1 MKTLSI
7 PSLPTPTIIQ
17 DYSCLAY
24 WIKVAPIDR
33 IIKNKLSGI
42 ARTFPISIFRV
53 IPLLIL
59 IHIPA
64 QIIPSRVWPKP
75 SLLSSFHSSRP
86 PQFAPLNRNEFL
98 IFYQFPNQNQN
109 HLGNYT
115 NYAIMTSFQPLHSTS
130 YCQYLSPTSPS
141 LCCRHPSSSSVQCT
155 TTVAATAQTSTRT
168 ICKQFHIWRYDF
180 YAHNSQWDTF
190 ATSISLGPYLR
201 HISLGRV
208 LCSKINSRYCNC
220 CM

>member
-42 ARTFPISIFRV
+42 VRTFPISIFRV

-64 QIIPSRVWPKP
+64 QIIPSTVWPKP

-115 NYAIMTSFQPLHSTS
+115 NYAIMTSFQPLHSTTVH
-130 YCQYLSPTSPS
+130 QLLSI
-141 LCCRHPSSSSVQCT
+141 SVPN
-155 TTVAATAQTSTRT
+155 
-168 ICKQFHIWRYDF
+168 I
-180 YAHNSQWDTF
+180 
-190 ATSISLGPYLR
+190 SISLLPPSLLLLGPMHDHGRRHKTRQVLGPYASNSTYEDMIFMPTTVSGTHSR
-201 HISLGRV
+201 HQ
-208 LCSKINSRYCNC
+208 
-220 CM
+220 

>member
-75 SLLSSFHSSRP
+75 SLLSSFLSSRP

-115 NYAIMTSFQPLHSTS
+115 NYAIMTSFQPLHSTTVH
-130 YCQYLSPTSPS
+130 QLLSI
-141 LCCRHPSSSSVQCT
+141 SVPN
-155 TTVAATAQTSTRT
+155 
-168 ICKQFHIWRYDF
+168 I
-180 YAHNSQWDTF
+180 
-190 ATSISLGPYLR
+190 SISLLPPSLLLLGPMHDHGRRHSPDKYSDHMQAIPHMKIWFLCPQQSVGHIRDINKSRAVSPPYLSR
-201 HISLGRV
+201 SSLV
-208 LCSKINSRYCNC
+208 F
-220 CM
+220 

>member
-42 ARTFPISIFRV
+42 VRTFPISIFRV

-64 QIIPSRVWPKP
+64 QIIPSTVWPKP
-75 SLLSSFHSSRP
+75 SLLSSRP

-155 TTVAATAQTSTRT
+155 TTVAATRPDKYSDHMQAIPHMKIWFLCPQQSVG
-168 ICKQFHIWRYDF
+168 HIRDINKSR
-180 YAHNSQWDTF
+180 AVSP
-190 ATSISLGPYLR
+190 PYLSR
-201 HISLGRV
+201 SSLV
-208 LCSKINSRYCNC
+208 F
-220 CM
+220 